1 MSGKAAA
8 AGGDTDFR
16 KTRVRVAGS
25 RSGLTAAQD
34 KAEYAKKASDKR
46 VSALRDGSAYV
57 GRDDADRRY
66 QIAAEKAQKA
76 GACALTSV
84 PLCALLRDLSLAAL
98 G

>member
-16 KTRVRVAGS
+16 KTWVRAAGS
-25 RSGLTAAQD
+25 RSMLTAAQD

-46 VSALRDGSAYV
+46 VRSCTSRPIYV
-57 GRDDADRRY
+57 GRDDSDKRY

-76 GACALTSV
+76 GACA
-84 PLCALLRDLSLAAL
+84 
-98 G
+98 